1 MNLETERKNMAPQKP
16 INLNNAVF
24 VRSAAAPGQ
33 FIRSS
38 VPAVVFAGKSNVGK
52 SSVINRLL
60 NRKNFARVGNTP
72 GKTVHI
78 NYFCVDGRLM
88 LIDLPGY
95 GFANVSRSEKLR
107 WSELMEQF
115 FAGEGLFN
123 LGILIVDARHSPTKD
138 DTGMAEWFRTSGLP
152 WVVLANKTDKVKK
165 SELETNLQQI
175 RQALALDEEVPL
187 IPFSAE
193 TGQGRDVLLSTITSL
208 V

>member
-1 MNLETERKNMAPQKP
+1 MAPQKP
-16 INLNNAVF
+16 INLNNDVF

-72 GKTVHI
+72 GKTDHI
-78 NYFCVDGRLM
+78 NYFSVDGRL
-88 LIDLPGY
+88 IVFDLPGS

-115 FAGEGLFN
+115 FAGEGLFS

-165 SELETNLQQI
+165 SELETNLRQI
-175 RQALALDEEVPL
+175 RQALSLDEEVPL

>member
-1 MNLETERKNMAPQKP
+1 M
-16 INLNNAVF
+16 
-24 VRSAAAPGQ
+24 
-33 FIRSS
+33 
-38 VPAVVFAGKSNVGK
+38 
-52 SSVINRLL
+52 
-60 NRKNFARVGNTP
+60 GNTP

-78 NYFCVDGRLM
+78 NYFSVDGRLM

-138 DTGMAEWFRTSGLP
+138 DAGMAEWFRTSGLP

-165 SELETNLQQI
+165 SELETNLRQI
-175 RQALALDEEVPL
+175 RQSLSLDEEVPL

-193 TGQGRDVLLSTITSL
+193 TGQGRDVLLSTIASL